1 MKNIVNEKSE
11 RQPIRVRRNTRPYV
25 GVIDWYDTIN
35 SDPFVEPVQYFGKI
49 DIDNFFYP
57 GTLWRYRNEG
67 DKHFQEF
74 WNPRDNCWESTFYLT
89 KMIIGGE
96 CSLADLTPEQAM
108 ELIPKA
114 FENPEGSD
122 DVS

>member
-1 MKNIVNEKSE
+1 MKSALNEKSDS
-11 RQPIRVRRNTRPYV
+11 QPTRVRRNTRPYV

-35 SDPFVEPVQYFGKI
+35 SDPFFEPVQYFGKI

-57 GTLWRYRNEG
+57 GILWRYKNKG
-67 DKHFQEF
+67 DEHFQES
-74 WNPRDNCWESTFYLT
+74 WNPKTKRWESTFYLT

-96 CSLADLTPEQAM
+96 CSLADMTPEQAM
-108 ELIPKA
+108 ELIPEA
-114 FENPEGSD
+114 FKNPKGVD